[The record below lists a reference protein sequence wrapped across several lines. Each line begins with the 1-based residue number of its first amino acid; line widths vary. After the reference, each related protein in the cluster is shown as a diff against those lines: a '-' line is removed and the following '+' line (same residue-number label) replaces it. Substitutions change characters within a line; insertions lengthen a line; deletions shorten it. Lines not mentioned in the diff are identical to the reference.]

1 METKPYNIQSPEGI
15 AKEYAGNKQRIAQAT
30 QMGLLDPTAAVLAGM
45 FIDRM
50 RMAQSQEQVP
60 QQTVAQQVL
69 TPQPQMPQQPMGAG
83 LGATPQAAQLAAAY
97 PADGQPPPIP
107 GPSMPGQGP
116 VMAAEGG
123 LLALPVD
130 NAMFEPSYSSGGIV
144 AFARGADEE
153 GVVDERERARLRR
166 MMQERFGSIPEV
178 AQQLATM
185 SVEDMRRALG
195 EAEAAP
201 VAPMSEM
208 TEVPMAPTSPVAA
221 VTPPAVV
228 DQGPAANVAAATT
241 PSSQAIEQAAVAANP
256 EAAQQAAA
264 QGGAPGLQA
273 YVDQY
278 KQMIGAVPEGEGM
291 KEYRDYLQ
299 NLPGQ
304 MAGRKKEDLYTA
316 LTQFGFGLAGSQSPY
331 FLQAAGQAGAQT
343 MPTITGAIKDR
354 RAAEAEARKGRAE
367 LDKMTR
373 AEDIKAIEG
382 GAKLYGEEMTREQQL
397 KTAEMNRRAQLEAAN
412 ITAGKPT
419 DMRSYVDTYVRS
431 MRAQGDNTTPDQ
443 VLQQKGYENYLNLF
457 SAAGTRAA
465 AATTQA
471 ETAATRAETELRDK
485 ARDNVDKSLSS
496 NYNSP
501 ENIRLRELKKEDRRN
516 KTNTAEAY
524 VQELY
529 SQEEARLG
537 AQSRNQDMARRPP
550 VDAGAPTTATAP
562 QSAIPSAAIQML
574 RNNPTDVAKQQF
586 DAVFGAG
593 AAARVLGNR

>member
-69 TPQPQMPQQPMGAG
+69 TPQPQMPQQPAGAG

-97 PADGQPPPIP
+97 PADGQPPPVP
-107 GPSMPGQGP
+107 GPSMPQQP

-123 LLALPVD
+123 LLALPLD
-130 NAMFEPSYSSGGIV
+130 DGMFESQYAGGGIV
-144 AFARGADEE
+144 AFARGSDE

-166 MMQERFGSIPEV
+166 MMQERFGSVPEV
-178 AQQLATM
+178 MRQISNM
-185 SVEDMRRALG
+185 SAEDMRRALG

-201 VAPMSEM
+201 VAPMADVAEA
-208 TEVPMAPTSPVAA
+208 PMAAPTVAPVAA

-228 DQGPAANVAAATT
+228 DQGPMANVAAATT
-241 PSSQAIEQAAVAANP
+241 PSPQAIEQAAVAANP
-256 EAAQQAAA
+256 QAAQQAAA

-291 KEYRDYLQ
+291 KEYREYLQ

-316 LTQFGFGLAGSQSPY
+316 LTQFGLNLAGSQSPY

-367 LDKMTR
+367 LDKMDR
-373 AEDIKAIEG
+373 AEQLKAVEG
-382 GAKLYGEEMTREQQL
+382 GAKMYGDEMTRAQQL
-397 KTAEMNRRAQLEAAN
+397 KIAEMNRKAQLDAAS
-412 ITAGKPT
+412 ISASKPT

-431 MRAQGDNTTPDQ
+431 MRAQGDNETPTE
-443 VLQQKGYENYLNLF
+443 VLQQRGYESYMKQY
-457 SAAGTRAA
+457 SAAGTRAEA
-465 AATTQA
+465 AVTQA
-471 ETAATRAETELRDK
+471 GTAVEKAAVDLADK
-485 ARDNVDKSLSS
+485 ARDNVDKTLGR
-496 NYNSP
+496 YDSP
-501 ENIRLRELKKEDRRN
+501 QAEELRKRKRQDRKN
-516 KTNTAEAY
+516 NTNTAEEY

-529 SQEEARLG
+529 AQEENRLRAAG
-537 AQSRNQDMARRPP
+537 SGESMAARPP
-550 VDAGAPTTATAP
+550 AAAGAPTTATAP

-574 RNNPTDVAKQQF
+574 KNNPTDEAKRQF
-586 DAVFGAG
+586 DQVFGAG

>member
-130 NAMFEPSYSSGGIV
+130 NAMFEPSYGSGGIV

-178 AQQLATM
+178 MRQIPSM
-185 SVEDMRRALG
+185 SAEDMRRALG

-201 VAPMSEM
+201 VAPMPEM
-208 TEVPMAPTSPVAA
+208 TEAPMAAPAAA
-221 VTPPAVV
+221 VAPPAVV

-241 PSSQAIEQAAVAANP
+241 PSPQAIEQAAVAANP

-278 KQMIGAVPEGEGM
+278 RQMIGAVPEGEGLKAERAAM
-291 KEYRDYLQ
+291 ERM
-299 NLPGQ
+299 PAE

-331 FLQAAGQAGAQT
+331 FLQAAGQAGSQV
-343 MPTITGAIKDR
+343 MPTITGAMKDR
-354 RAAEAEARKGRAE
+354 RAAEAEAIKRRAD
-367 LDKMTR
+367 LDR
-373 AEDIKAIEG
+373 ADRGEQLKAIEG
-382 GAKLYGEEMTREQQL
+382 GAKMYGEEMTREQQL
-397 KTAEMNRRAQLEAAN
+397 KIAEMNRKAQLEAAN

-431 MRAQGDNTTPDQ
+431 MRAQGDNETPDQ

-471 ETAATRAETELRDK
+471 ETAATRADTELRDK

-501 ENIRLRELKKEDRRN
+501 ENIRLRELQREDRRN
-516 KTNTAEAY
+516 KTRTAEDY

-537 AQSRNQDMARRPP
+537 AQSRGQNMATRPP
-550 VDAGAPTTATAP
+550 VDAGAPTPAPTP

-574 RNNPTDVAKQQF
+574 RNNPTDAAKRQF
-586 DAVFGAG
+586 DEVFGAG